1 MAGAGSES
9 EIVRRNTDCVYF
21 LASPLTCKKGSECEY
36 RHSDIAR
43 LNPRDCWYW
52 FSGNCL
58 NPTCAFRH
66 PPLEGSS
73 KASSGSAQVQQQSA
87 AATTRTTVP
96 CYFFF
101 NAFCRKGDQ
110 CPFSHTVDEISPAQ
124 KAPRAVSKETDDG
137 PATADLPLKPTEEET
152 MDNALQ
158 EISPSLESLGSSTSD
173 YEGSSAIK
181 PSENPSPKVN
191 YVDQREGSF
200 SDHSSDGLGE
210 DHAEAEERWESSP
223 GFDVLVD
230 GRSEQLAYED
240 DGDYLQAQ
248 EMESEAGL
256 HGQIIHYDYEDSAAY
271 DAINYRPYEGYDDFD
286 DGYAADC
293 AEGDEEQM
301 LYRRKRSHGVEP
313 QGAADLRDHLRKLR
327 RVDFHH
333 PMPLGPREGG
343 SFYSAVSDS
352 SEFPEKRGM
361 ALLCSD
367 GLPSEPQLEERWRKA
382 GGPRYLDYGRQRES
396 RERRRERLERRP
408 LRNGRFI
415 EPAAF
420 SLMKDQMHQ
429 GRPRSRNPLP
439 RQTRRGE
446 LTSADFEGPKPLSE
460 ILKDK
465 RRSTPRSELTS
476 VEGHGRGS
484 SVDEEEDDEVDEHEK
499 KVAGILA

>member
-66 PPLEGSS
+66 PHAYYLIWGSFVFLPSYIDDSWAMKDHPRHHPARPRCSNNQLQPLQGLLSLLLFLQCILQE
-73 KASSGSAQVQQQSA
+73 
-87 AATTRTTVP
+87 RRPVP
-96 CYFFF
+96 FL
-101 NAFCRKGDQ
+101 
-110 CPFSHTVDEISPAQ
+110 HTVDEISPAQ

-158 EISPSLESLGSSTSD
+158 EISPLWSLW
-173 YEGSSAIK
+173 
-181 PSENPSPKVN
+181 VN

-240 DGDYLQAQ
+240 D
-248 EMESEAGL
+248 AGL

-382 GGPRYLDYGRQRES
+382 GGPR
-396 RERRRERLERRP
+396 
-408 LRNGRFI
+408 
-415 EPAAF
+415 
-420 SLMKDQMHQ
+420 
-429 GRPRSRNPLP
+429 
-439 RQTRRGE
+439 RGE

-465 RRSTPRSELTS
+465 R
-476 VEGHGRGS
+476 GHGRGS